1 MVRNF
6 AAPFTRNLSSYRG
19 EPCLDQIW
27 KQIHVEAEQRLHHPT
42 FTRFG
47 MARVLENEVL
57 GHDNLVSSL
66 SHMLARQYQTKNS
79 DVDYKELLEHAL
91 SANDGAL
98 ARDATVDLLRIS
110 DVDPGCAADG
120 VLGVYL
126 FYKGFQ
132 VRRPACPPNRLP
144 LCFYFA
150 DCIQLSCQCIT
161 SIRSA
166 SFNTLRFGVT
176 FFRQ

>member
-1 MVRNF
+1 MMIPHQGMVRNF
-6 AAPFTRNLSSYRG
+6 SAPCVRDLSSYRG

-27 KQIHVEAEQRLHHPT
+27 KQIHAEAEQRLHHPT
-42 FTRFG
+42 FSRFG
-47 MARVLENEVL
+47 MARVLEEEVL
-57 GHDNLVSSL
+57 DHNNLVSSL
-66 SHMLARQYQTKNS
+66 SHMVGIQYQTKNS

-132 VRRPACPPNRLP
+132 VRRPSCLPNSLP
-144 LCFYFA
+144 SCFYFA
-150 DCIQLSCQCIT
+150 DCIPLSYQC
-161 SIRSA
+161 
-166 SFNTLRFGVT
+166 
-176 FFRQ
+176 